1 MPIIPLSTAAVAHG
15 AMIPLGSAT
24 YTSPAGGVSF
34 NLPANT
40 SIFQDLMIVCSLR
53 NEVAGAG
60 LTFYFNGD
68 VGSGNYASAYVNT
81 NAATVS
87 AGRSASQNY
96 ITWYQEPTPYDAP
109 NMFATHIFQL
119 VNPHPSTTTPYR
131 TVLHKW
137 GNDLNGAGSTGI
149 QVISWIGAAIINS
162 VTVGSTSG
170 NFSTGSTFS
179 IYGIRSVGQ

>member
-1 MPIIPLSTAAVAHG
+1 MPIIPLSGSAVAHG
-15 AMIPLGSAT
+15 ALIPLGTYT
-24 YTSPAGGVSF
+24 YTSPAGGVGF
-34 NLPANT
+34 NLPANS
-40 SIFQDLMIVCSLR
+40 SIYQDLIIVCSLR

-68 VGSGNYASAYVNT
+68 VGSGNYSSAYINT

-96 ITWYQEPTPYDAP
+96 IVWYQEPTPYDAP
-109 NMFATHIFQL
+109 NMFATHTFHLI
-119 VNPHPSTTTPYR
+119 NPHASTTTPYR

-137 GNDLNGAGSTGI
+137 GNDLNGNGSTGI
-149 QVISWIGAAIINS
+149 QVISWIGAATMAA

-179 IYGIRSVGQ
+179 IYGVRSVGQ